1 MQFSRTSGPYNKLY
15 AKGGADRAYKA
26 ELYGVLRNL
35 MEKYNLSADYMKPLE
50 IKYSNP
56 KQLRLTDF

>member
-1 MQFSRTSGPYNKLY
+1 LY

-26 ELYGVLRNL
+26 ELYGILGNL
-35 MEKYNLSADYMKPLE
+35 MEKYHLSADYLKPVE
-50 IKYSNP
+50 IKSSCP

>member
-1 MQFSRTSGPYNKLY
+1 MY